1 MYRAFGVRF
10 ERSRMPESVHPFSQ
24 PSDLR
29 LIIWVDQTDSYRNH
43 RLGFLRLS
51 VAKSRSR
58 IEALGIKSAQVD
70 VC

>member
-1 MYRAFGVRF
+1 
-10 ERSRMPESVHPFSQ
+10 MPESVHPFSQ

-29 LIIWVDQTDSYRNH
+29 FDHLVDQTDSYRNH